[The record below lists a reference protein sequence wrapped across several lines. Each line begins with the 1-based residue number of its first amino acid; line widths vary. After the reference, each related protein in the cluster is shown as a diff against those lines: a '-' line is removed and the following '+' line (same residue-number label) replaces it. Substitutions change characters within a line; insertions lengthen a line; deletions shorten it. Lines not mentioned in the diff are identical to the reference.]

1 MYSLVIDCSHKE
13 NFIGLFKDTD
23 NWICQRKFNGQ
34 PFEDLVEN
42 LKSSLSEASIDK
54 AEISRFYTPHSPGS
68 TLGIRVTQMMIQG
81 LLKTCCISAKLTQYN
96 GLYLSALLLFDKE
109 IEKGTNNYLLT
120 ENGRHSWNVLKIDQ
134 NLKIKPVI
142 QQYGLEELSELHG
155 CFFYIPQMKTWSTPT
170 VEVKEINYS
179 PNLFLNVIEPLNNP
193 EVDTSHLF
201 PASNTYVKWNR
212 K

>member
-13 NFIGLFKDTD
+13 NFIGIFKGTD

-42 LKSSLSEASIDK
+42 LKSTLSESTIDK

-81 LLKTCCISAKLTQYN
+81 LLKTCCNSAELTQYN
-96 GLYLSALLLFDKE
+96 GLYLSALLLLEKE
-109 IEKGTNNYLLT
+109 VEKGTNNYLIT

-134 NLKIKPVI
+134 NLKKKPEI
-142 QQYGLEELSELHG
+142 QQYGLEELSELKG
-155 CFFYIPQMKTWSTPT
+155 RFFYIPQMKIWSTPT
-170 VEVKEINYS
+170 VEVKEISYS
-179 PNLFLNVIEPLNNP
+179 PNHFLRAIDFLNNH
-193 EVDTSHLF
+193 EVDTSLLY
-201 PASNTYVKWNR
+201 PTSNTYVRWNR

>member
-1 MYSLVIDCSHKE
+1 MYSLVIDCSHKQ
-13 NFIGLFKDTD
+13 NYIGIFKDTD
-23 NWICQRKFNGQ
+23 YWIYQRKFNGQ

-42 LKSSLSEASIDK
+42 LRISLSEASIDK
-54 AEISRFYTPHSPGS
+54 AKISCFYTPHSPGS

-81 LLKTCCISAKLTQYN
+81 LLKTCCISAKLIQYN
-96 GLYLSALLLFDKE
+96 GLYLSALILFKKE
-109 IEKGTNNYLLT
+109 KETETNNYLLT

-134 NLKIKPVI
+134 NLKTKPLI
-142 QQYGLEELSELHG
+142 QQYRLEKLSELHG
-155 CFFYIPQMKTWSTPT
+155 RFFYIPQMKTWSTPT

-179 PNLFLNVIEPLNNP
+179 PNQFLNVIELLNNP

-201 PASNTYVKWNR
+201 PESNTYVKWNR